1 MRQNKS
7 RRVLAHPCA
16 LLALSLSLGAALLG
30 SFSAQPRHHLFGGHM
45 APQEGPSCGLW
56 HLAALPSS
64 AMLLWGRQLSS
75 YPFTALSPPACSCF
89 PLPPANTA
97 ISSIAFYERWYT
109 PPGTQRPRG
118 GTSSSASC
126 CTACPLGT
134 TVTLA
139 SVTNKIAPPF
149 QQNL

>member
-7 RRVLAHPCA
+7 RRVLAQPCA

-45 APQEGPSCGLW
+45 APQDSPSCGLW

-64 AMLLWGRQLSS
+64 AMLLWGCQLSS
-75 YPFTALSPPACSCF
+75 YPFTVLSPPACSCLL
-89 PLPPANTA
+89 LPPANTA
-97 ISSIAFYERWYT
+97 ASSTALYERWYT
-109 PPGTQRPRG
+109 PPSTQWPRG
-118 GTSSSASC
+118 GTSNPASC
-126 CTACPLGT
+126 CTACPLGMKA
-134 TVTLA
+134 TLA

-149 QQNL
+149 QQNC